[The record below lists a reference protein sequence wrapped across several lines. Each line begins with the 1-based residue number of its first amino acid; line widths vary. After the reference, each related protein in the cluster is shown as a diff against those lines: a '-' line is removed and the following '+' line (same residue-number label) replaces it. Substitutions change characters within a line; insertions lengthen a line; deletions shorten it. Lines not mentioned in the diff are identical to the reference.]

1 MIRSCDKCIFNQKKK
16 KKKGKEPP
24 QSFPKELCHFRLLQE
39 FILSFTISTS
49 LQTHDVV
56 DILNFNHFTNNLKVV
71 FSVDLFV
78 FLWSLMMLRIS
89 LCAYLP
95 PMYPL
100 W

>member
-1 MIRSCDKCIFNQKKK
+1 MIRSCNKCIFNQKKK
-16 KKKGKEPP
+16 EKNPPPKK
-24 QSFPKELCHFRLLQE
+24 SFPKKLFHFRLLQE

-49 LQTHDVV
+49 LQTHDMV